1 MSLSKRR
8 YCINSVVILAILP
21 TISRLI
27 DLIPKLTAALKPV
40 SLNIVD
46 ESYKHAGHAAMKGL
60 AARETHFL
68 VEIVSDEFKGKT
80 LLQRHKMVNELLAEE
95 LRTGVHAL
103 SIQTRT
109 PEEEERKKQQQQ

>member
-1 MSLSKRR
+1 MQRHQSFLFSTLKRMSSTTARPVYESIK
-8 YCINSVVILAILP
+8 A
-21 TISRLI
+21 
-27 DLIPKLTAALKPV
+27 KLTAALKPV